1 MLGADVAGFRAGWR
15 LVWIPVVIALG
26 ATTLTGCK
34 KTNHAV
40 KPLTNISQAPTASAP
55 SSPAASAPSSATA
68 PASATANTPSA
79 VAILSATAVP
89 VATPSATAG
98 AGCAL
103 ISVDAVAKILGVAS
117 ISSTTEAVTTLH
129 APIIA
134 HQGCRYVAGAAG
146 AGWDVNTF
154 TVAPPQAFIAA
165 QIAKVPGA
173 KQTTIDGLPAYTA
186 PIPGVTPEE
195 EVSVYKGTQA
205 LVVISHGKTGAS
217 VALAQ
222 LILAAI

>member
-1 MLGADVAGFRAGWR
+1 MAGFRGR
-15 LVWIPVVIALG
+15 QLVWIPVVVALG

-55 SSPAASAPSSATA
+55 SSATA
-68 PASATANTPSA
+68 ASATANTPSA

-89 VATPSATAG
+89 VATPPAKAG

-103 ISVDAVAKILGVAS
+103 IPVDAVAKVLGVAS
-117 ISSTTEAVTTLH
+117 ISSVTEAVTTLH

-134 HQGCRYVAGAAG
+134 HQGCRYVAGSAG
-146 AGWDVNTF
+146 AGWDINTF
-154 TVAPPQAFIAA
+154 TTPPPQALIAA
-165 QIAKVPGA
+165 EAAKVPGA
-173 KQTTIDGLPAYTA
+173 QQTTIDGLPAFTA
-186 PIPGVTPEE
+186 PIPGATAEE
-195 EVSVYKGTQA
+195 EVSVYKGAQA
-205 LVVISHGKTGAS
+205 LVVLSHGKTGAS

-222 LILAAI
+222 LILAAL